1 MDVILPVL
9 RQQEQR
15 TPESFFF
22 FLNRILLGEDHDKVK
37 GHLKFSSKSDA
48 QAENTGII
56 RLRVPFS

>member
-1 MDVILPVL
+1 MDIILSVL

-15 TPESFFF
+15 TPESFF

-48 QAENTGII
+48 QAENTGIV